1 MEPTV
6 ELIDLK
12 KTYGKTEAVRGVSLT
27 VRPGMIYGLLGPN
40 GAGKTTTIRM
50 VMDIIAPD
58 SGEVRLFGK
67 LRTPEDSRRIGYLPE
82 ERGLYRKMTVIDHLI
97 FLGELNGI
105 DRKIARGRSMA
116 WLERLELAAAAK
128 KKVEELSKG
137 MQQKIQLVATVLHE
151 PDIVI
156 LDEPFSGLDPINQTL
171 FKDAFAELQK
181 QGKTLLFCTHV
192 MEQAERLCDEICL
205 ISGGRAILQGN
216 LREIR
221 RSWGGNA
228 YRLVGDGDLESLA
241 TLRGVDEVLVKDDA
255 ARVFLAAGTEPA
267 DFLSAAVRHVRVH
280 EFRSEEAALEDI
292 FIKAVRQ
299 AEASE
304 NAA

>member
-1 MEPTV
+1 
-6 ELIDLK
+6 
-12 KTYGKTEAVRGVSLT
+12 
-27 VRPGMIYGLLGPN
+27 
-40 GAGKTTTIRM
+40 
-50 VMDIIAPD
+50 
-58 SGEVRLFGK
+58 
-67 LRTPEDSRRIGYLPE
+67 
-82 ERGLYRKMTVIDHLI
+82 
-97 FLGELNGI
+97 
-105 DRKIARGRSMA
+105 MA

-221 RSWGGNA
+221 RGWGGNA
-228 YRLVGDGDLESLA
+228 YRLVGERRSRVARHPSRRRRSAGEGRCGARLSRRRYRAGRLPERRGA
-241 TLRGVDEVLVKDDA
+241 TRAG
-255 ARVFLAAGTEPA
+255 ARVP
-267 DFLSAAVRHVRVH
+267 
-280 EFRSEEAALEDI
+280 
-292 FIKAVRQ
+292 Q
-299 AEASE
+299 
-304 NAA
+304 